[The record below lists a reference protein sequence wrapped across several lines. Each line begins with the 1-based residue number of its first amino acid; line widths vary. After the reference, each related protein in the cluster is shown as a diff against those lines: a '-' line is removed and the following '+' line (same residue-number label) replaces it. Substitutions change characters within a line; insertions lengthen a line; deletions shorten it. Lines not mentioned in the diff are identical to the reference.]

1 MKKFMSF
8 LFAGLMVFSM
18 LTLAGCKRSEEE
30 ISKDAAPL
38 VERICKKNGVE
49 AKCSSITDIKE
60 IGDNKYSAV
69 AKIEDANGGSGSI
82 DLDIEITYKDDNVKV
97 EVKKLK
103 SINLE

>member
-38 VERICKKNGVE
+38 VESICKDNGLEV
-49 AKCSSITDIKE
+49 KCSSITDIKE

-69 AKIEDANGGSGSI
+69 AKIENPKNSKESLN
-82 DLDIEITYKDDNVKV
+82 LDIEITYKDDKVEV
-97 EVKKLK
+97 EVKKFSDK
-103 SINLE
+103 Q